1 MCDVNTINHNKQ
13 IIYVQAYKGGLN
25 ITREDVFK
33 RKLNISKPP
42 DRSDQGVDA
51 TDEKQLRPKTCSNEH
66 FSEIH
71 AEKFSLTCYTIMI
84 TALIHTLSALIY

>member
-1 MCDVNTINHNKQ
+1 MPK
-13 IIYVQAYKGGLN
+13 A
-25 ITREDVFK
+25 
-33 RKLNISKPP
+33 
-42 DRSDQGVDA
+42 DQGVDA